1 VHLSRDIKI
10 RLVIL
15 AVIAFAAGA
24 AMFLGYARVPS
35 LLGMGRYTVT
45 MELPRSGGLYNT
57 GNVTYRGIEV
67 GKVKS
72 VHLTDRGT
80 VQAELSLNSAVPIP
94 SNLQAQVHS
103 QTAIGE
109 QYVELSPRDASSP
122 PLKNGDVIAAKDTLL
137 PPDVADLLDATNRG
151 LQAIP
156 QDNLKTVVDESYTAF
171 GGLGPELS
179 RIVKG
184 ATALAI
190 DARANMDSL
199 TTLIDKSGPI
209 LDTQTDTS
217 DSVQAWASHLN
228 TISDELRKNDSAVAG
243 VIDNGGPAAAEARQ
257 LFERLQPTL
266 PVVLAN
272 LVTVGKVGITYHDN
286 IEQLLVLIPQ
296 AVGMGQGMSVANM
309 NSKQF
314 FGAPY
319 LDFNLNLNLPP
330 PCTTGFLPASQ
341 KRTAVQVD
349 APNPPPGDLYCRIPQ
364 DAPFNVRGARNVPCE
379 TVPGKR
385 APTVKMCESDAQYV
399 PLNDGFNWKGD
410 PNATLTGQGVPQLPG
425 DYGPQA
431 PPAGAPP
438 AGPAP
443 PEAGAPG
450 PPTAPRIA
458 VAEYDPATGSYV
470 GPDGK
475 LYTQSDLAQ
484 NAPEEKTWQSMLTP
498 PHQN

>member
-1 VHLSRDIKI
+1 MHLSRDIKV

-15 AVIAFAAGA
+15 AVVALAAGA

-35 LLGMGRYTVT
+35 LLGLGHYTVT
-45 MELPRSGGLYNT
+45 MELARSGGLYNT

-80 VQAELSLNSAVPIP
+80 VEAELSLNSAVPIP

-122 PLKNGDVIAAKDTLL
+122 PLKNGDVIAAKDTSL

-190 DARANMDSL
+190 DAHANMDSL
-199 TTLIDKSGPI
+199 TTLIDQSGPI
-209 LDTQTDTS
+209 LDTQTETAG
-217 DSVQAWASHLN
+217 SVQAWASHLN
-228 TISDELRKNDSAVAG
+228 TITDQLRNNDNALAG

-257 LFERLQPTL
+257 LFEQLQPTL

-286 IEQLLVLIPQ
+286 VEQLLVLIPQ
-296 AVGMGQGMSVANM
+296 AVAMMQATTVGNM
-309 NSKQF
+309 NNKQWRL
-314 FGAPY
+314 PY
-319 LDFNLNLNLPP
+319 LDFNLNFNLPA
-330 PCTTGFLPASQ
+330 PCTTGFLPATQ
-341 KRTAVQVD
+341 KRTAAQVD
-349 APNPPPGDLYCRIPQ
+349 APTPPPGDLYCRIPQ

-425 DYGPQA
+425 DYGPQGGA

-438 AGPAP
+438 AAEGAAPTGTPPAAP
-443 PEAGAPG
+443 P
-450 PPTAPRIA
+450 IA

-498 PHQN
+498 PQQN